1 MDLPRVIP
9 RDDGG
14 SRRIRRSRIA
24 SYVLVLVAAAVFSC
38 TPRVFG
44 DPSSEPLHA
53 LLHVWRVV
61 VGVALVVAAVAVQ
74 VVVGIRW
81 RAGLQHE
88 AARDADGGPS
98 STA

>member
-24 SYVLVLVAAAVFSC
+24 SYVLVLVAAAVLSC

-44 DPSSEPLHA
+44 DPSSEPLYA

-61 VGVALVVAAVAVQ
+61 VGIALVVAALAVQ
-74 VVVGIRW
+74 VIVGVRW
-81 RAGLQHE
+81 RAGL
-88 AARDADGGPS
+88 RDDAGGGPS